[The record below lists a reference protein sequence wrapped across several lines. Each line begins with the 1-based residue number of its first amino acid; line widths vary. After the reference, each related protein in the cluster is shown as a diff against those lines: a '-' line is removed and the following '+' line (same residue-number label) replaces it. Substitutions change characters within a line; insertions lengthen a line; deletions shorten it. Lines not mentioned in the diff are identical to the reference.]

1 MMPIID
7 FLFLIYFEQT
17 PSGEQFVSDWKKI
30 WATLPELVLS
40 TQIIK
45 TYLCHLF
52 YDCYTLVLFE
62 EMNEA

>member
-17 PSGEQFVSDWKKI
+17 PSGERFVSDLKKI
-30 WATLPELVLS
+30 WATLPELVHPNHKNIS
-40 TQIIK
+40 
-45 TYLCHLF
+45 LF
-52 YDCYTLVLFE
+52 YDCYALVLFE